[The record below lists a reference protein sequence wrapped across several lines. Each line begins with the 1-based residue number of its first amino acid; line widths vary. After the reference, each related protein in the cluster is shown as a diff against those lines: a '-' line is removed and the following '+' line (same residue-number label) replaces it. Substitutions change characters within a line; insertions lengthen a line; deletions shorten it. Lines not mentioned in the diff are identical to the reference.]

1 MCLPPSRPSAPQVA
15 RQFPE
20 PMPLVLKVRL
30 GATPTVTFHT
40 DNATLRLQPLVEV
53 LVPAS
58 NSAFQYLFS
67 LNVVS
72 EVGWMVLARRWAT
85 LKEASLPPTRFSFYP
100 HWSPCASINVPRL
113 SCLGTFA
120 HAVPCA

>member
-1 MCLPPSRPSAPQVA
+1 MCPPPSRPSAPQVA

-20 PMPLVLKVRL
+20 PMPLLLKVRL
-30 GATPTVTFHT
+30 GATPTVTFRT
-40 DNATLRLQPLVEV
+40 NNATLQLQPFVEV
-53 LVPAS
+53 LAPTS

-72 EVGWMVLARRWAT
+72 EVGWMALARRWAT
-85 LKEASLPPTRFSFYP
+85 LTEASLPPTRFAFYP
-100 HWSPCASINVPRL
+100 HWCPCCSVNVPRL
-113 SCLGTFA
+113 SCLRTFA